1 MIFFQAL
8 IQMPYDAPERL
19 PLMRKYGAIYG
30 RFDSKRKN
38 EKPMSLHEVWI
49 KLKTTPVCILEQE
62 SCSALCVLVIFG
74 PLWVSVKKTAF
85 QCAEILKACLCL
97 PFEMDS
103 YL

>member
-38 EKPMSLHEVWI
+38 EKPMSLHEV
-49 KLKTTPVCILEQE
+49 
-62 SCSALCVLVIFG
+62 
-74 PLWVSVKKTAF
+74 
-85 QCAEILKACLCL
+85 
-97 PFEMDS
+97 
-103 YL
+103 